1 MNDVFGTALSG
12 VQSTSL
18 ARLFSSSR
26 IGLAQKWIFTMK
38 TIPWNME
45 TTKPMHPKYVALLG
59 ISTRVFHM
67 CLEAYEEWGK
77 DPSTTFT
84 SPDVS
89 QEMHRALRLY
99 EDNFPSYCSL
109 LRGPSLILANH
120 LLFLDGVLKSAS
132 TRSSAT
138 VKDSC

>member
-1 MNDVFGTALSG
+1 
-12 VQSTSL
+12 
-18 ARLFSSSR
+18 
-26 IGLAQKWIFTMK
+26 MK
-38 TIPWNME
+38 TIQWDMK
-45 TTKPMHPKYVALLG
+45 TTRPMHPKYVALLG

-84 SPDVS
+84 LPNIS
-89 QEMHRALRLY
+89 EEIHRTLRLY

-120 LLFLDGVLKSAS
+120 LLFLDGVLKRPPSGPALQLK
-132 TRSSAT
+132 TLVEEMDRDDPNFQGPEVAYPGERERWY
-138 VKDSC
+138 